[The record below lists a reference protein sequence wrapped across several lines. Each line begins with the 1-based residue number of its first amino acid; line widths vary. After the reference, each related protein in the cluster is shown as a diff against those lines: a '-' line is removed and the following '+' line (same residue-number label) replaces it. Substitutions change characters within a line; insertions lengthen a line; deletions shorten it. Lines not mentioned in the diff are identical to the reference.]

1 MRRALL
7 LLTLVAAMV
16 FACVGV
22 VLAQQ
27 GGERTTPDDP
37 EQRTPPESA
46 NPSTQD
52 RYIVVLKDDSDP
64 RVVGREHAQRHGARV
79 THTYEH
85 VFKGYA
91 AQIPRQGVSGV
102 QNDPR
107 VELVDPDSL
116 VEAFDSHLPTG
127 VSRSNTPSSP
137 TAKLGDTTTGDIVDA
152 DIAIIDTGIDSSH
165 PNLQDQVKG
174 GYNCTS
180 GNIKA
185 WKDDNGH
192 GTHVAGTAAAKD
204 LGTSGSVAGVAPGA
218 RLWAYKVLNSQG
230 SGLTSWV
237 ICGID
242 QVTKQN
248 KQTTNKI
255 EVANM
260 SLGGSGSDGSCDSNS
275 YHLAICKATNETD
288 NGSTY
293 GNYPGT
299 LFAVSAGN
307 SAKDFA
313 GTRPATY
320 KQVLTVTAT
329 ADSDGKW
336 GEGSA
341 TTWQDSNCGTSS
353 DGTKEEEE
361 SAADFSNWP
370 VSTEDVGHTIAAP
383 GRCITSTWPKALG
396 DGSGYKKISGT
407 SMASPHV
414 AGAAALYRAS
424 QGSTYVKPADIK
436 TALLQAASDKVASDS
451 SYGFKKVDK
460 EGNAHAYGDLTDA
473 GRY

>member
-1 MRRALL
+1 MRRTIL
-7 LLTLVAAMV
+7 LLTMVAAV
-16 FACVGV
+16 LLAFSGV

-27 GGERTTPDDP
+27 GERTTPADP
-37 EQRTPPESA
+37 EQRSTPERGK
-46 NPSTQD
+46 PSTQD
-52 RYIVVLKDDSDP
+52 RYIVVLNDDADP
-64 RVVGREHAQRHGARV
+64 GAVGREHAQRHGARV
-79 THTYEH
+79 THTYSH
-85 VFKGYA
+85 VFNGYA
-91 AQIPRQGVSGV
+91 AQIPQQGVSGV

-107 VELVDPDSL
+107 VELVDPDTL

-127 VSRSNTPSSP
+127 VKRINTPSSG
-137 TAKLGDTTTGDIVDA
+137 TAKLGDTTTGDNVNA

-165 PNLQDQVKG
+165 PNLQGQVKG
-174 GYNCTS
+174 GFNCTS
-180 GNIKA
+180 GNRSA

-218 RLWAYKVLNSQG
+218 SLWAYKVLNSQG

-260 SLGGSGSDGSCDSNS
+260 SLGGSGSDGSCGSNS

-299 LFAVSAGN
+299 LFAVAAGN
-307 SAKDFA
+307 SAQDFA
-313 GTRPATY
+313 STRPATY

-353 DGTKEEEE
+353 DGTTEEEE

-383 GRCITSTWPKALG
+383 GRCITSTWPTGLG
-396 DGSGYKKISGT
+396 DKSGYKKISGT

-414 AGAAALYRAS
+414 AGTAALYRAS
-424 QGSTYVKPADIK
+424 QGSTYVKPADVK
-436 TALLQAASDKVASDS
+436 SALLQAARDKFSSDA

-460 EGNAHAYGDLTDA
+460 AGNSHAYGDLADA